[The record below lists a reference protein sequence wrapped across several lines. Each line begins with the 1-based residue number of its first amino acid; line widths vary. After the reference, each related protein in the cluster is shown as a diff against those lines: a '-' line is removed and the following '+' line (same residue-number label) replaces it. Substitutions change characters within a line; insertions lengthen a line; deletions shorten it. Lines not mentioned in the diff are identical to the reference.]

1 MLLCKQTALVCLLL
15 CALSSRTTA
24 QNPTSTAQNDPFD
37 RDLLREDVKCVRIP
51 LKKCLPI
58 LQYNYTAFPNLL
70 QQRRAQEAQRDFD
83 VTSRLLSLTTGC
95 SDFMIFFVCSMYA
108 PFCQVDE
115 LRGDRVLP
123 PCRNMCE
130 SARRGCEGLMRRYR
144 FTWPD
149 EFDCERL
156 PEWDGS
162 DKCAGVN
169 DTELAKAA
177 KQLRDRN
184 RGFAPTVD
192 LPTFQTPPIETTG
205 RTADDLC
212 PQPLRVNASRNDYT
226 FGGHKGCGF
235 PCPPIPSGLPD
246 NWYFTLNERDEFAP
260 NWIFAW
266 ALLCT
271 FATFATILTFLI
283 DRERFNYPERPIILL
298 AFCYFVIAV
307 IYLTG
312 YGGLQKGSSHN
323 VACNNRIG
331 FLHQK
336 MNSESISCAVQF
348 LVLYLFTIASALWW
362 VILTLTWYLAA
373 VLAWGTE
380 AINRLSQY
388 FHLCAWAIPAI
399 LTIVVLA
406 LQKVDGDYLSGV
418 CFVGVRDLA
427 SHNIFVVAPL
437 LICLLVGTFFL
448 LAGFYSMFRIRS
460 KVNLPMG
467 MATKD
472 KTRLEKFMA
481 RIGIFSIMYTVPA
494 AIVTACLIY
503 ESTNRSSWET
513 TQLACASRA
522 TAPDCLQGARPSF
535 VVFMI
540 KYFMLLLVGTT
551 SGFWI
556 WSRKTLES
564 WKMFL
569 FRCRCILIDPAT
581 MAAATAAAART
592 ESHDPAIPRGTR
604 ADSVPK
610 YGPPQAKQPMGS
622 QLICRPPIQDCA
634 TRT

>member
-1 MLLCKQTALVCLLL
+1 MQNATGPDQSGVSRSASFDHRFLFTFCDAVALALSRLSVTRREKASHLPNRSTMLLCKQTALVCLLL

-226 FGGHKGCGF
+226 FGGHKVC
-235 PCPPIPSGLPD
+235 
-246 NWYFTLNERDEFAP
+246 
-260 NWIFAW
+260 
-266 ALLCT
+266 
-271 FATFATILTFLI
+271 
-283 DRERFNYPERPIILL
+283 
-298 AFCYFVIAV
+298 
-307 IYLTG
+307 
-312 YGGLQKGSSHN
+312 
-323 VACNNRIG
+323 
-331 FLHQK
+331 
-336 MNSESISCAVQF
+336 
-348 LVLYLFTIASALWW
+348 ALWGGRGPAG
-362 VILTLTWYLAA
+362 AA
-373 VLAWGTE
+373 VL
-380 AINRLSQY
+380 
-388 FHLCAWAIPAI
+388 
-399 LTIVVLA
+399 
-406 LQKVDGDYLSGV
+406 
-418 CFVGVRDLA
+418 
-427 SHNIFVVAPL
+427 
-437 LICLLVGTFFL
+437 
-448 LAGFYSMFRIRS
+448 
-460 KVNLPMG
+460 
-467 MATKD
+467 
-472 KTRLEKFMA
+472 
-481 RIGIFSIMYTVPA
+481 
-494 AIVTACLIY
+494 
-503 ESTNRSSWET
+503 
-513 TQLACASRA
+513 
-522 TAPDCLQGARPSF
+522 
-535 VVFMI
+535 
-540 KYFMLLLVGTT
+540 
-551 SGFWI
+551 
-556 WSRKTLES
+556 
-564 WKMFL
+564 
-569 FRCRCILIDPAT
+569 
-581 MAAATAAAART
+581 TAAA
-592 ESHDPAIPRGTR
+592 G
-604 ADSVPK
+604 
-610 YGPPQAKQPMGS
+610 G
-622 QLICRPPIQDCA
+622 L
-634 TRT
+634 